1 MSRSSC
7 SGQNIWDFNQA
18 DTTEQGAS
26 LISEAPWKSVWV
38 CVCGGGMLF
47 SKKCD
52 VSPIAK
58 VENFYIFTKTPHLQ

>member
-26 LISEAPWKSVWV
+26 LISEAAWKSVWV
-38 CVCGGGMLF
+38 CVCGGGGACYL
-47 SKKCD
+47 
-52 VSPIAK
+52 AK
-58 VENFYIFTKTPHLQ
+58 SVIFHS

>member
-26 LISEAPWKSVWV
+26 LISEAP
-38 CVCGGGMLF
+38 
-47 SKKCD
+47 
-52 VSPIAK
+52 
-58 VENFYIFTKTPHLQ
+58 